1 MRKAMVYSLQLCVGL
16 LAANSCFAQMY
27 TVTDLGTLGGFNY
40 SYPRGGINAV
50 GQVAGY
56 SYPPAADE
64 HALFFNHAFRTG
76 ANKTIDP
83 ATDDLG
89 TLGGSLSF
97 ALGINAFGQVVG
109 NSTPTSSFNF
119 SHAYRTAPNKAIN
132 PTTDDLG
139 TLGGSNS
146 SAAGINLFGQVA
158 GSASIN
164 GDTASHAFR
173 TRANRRINPKRDD
186 LGTLGGSTSFATD
199 INFFGQVVGVSS
211 LTGDTTSHAFRT
223 RVNSRINP
231 ATDDLGTL
239 GGTVS
244 SAESLN
250 IFGQVIGS
258 STLAGDTT
266 SHAFRT
272 RPNRPI
278 NPATDDL
285 GTLGGS
291 GSEPLGINSF
301 GQVVGDSATAGDA
314 ALHGFLYSGGV
325 MHDLNDL
332 IPAGSGFELGF
343 MTGINDIGEISGQA
357 TLIDSFGNTFCCH
370 AVRLTPIYRATVQ
383 APVKADGATVFSAKS
398 RRIVPVHFSL
408 TQYDAPTCSL
418 PPATIT
424 ITKATN
430 KTVTEVDV
438 ANTAFQIDPTACRYV
453 YKLSASGLG
462 TGTYRIDISIERII
476 VGSAVFSLR

>member
-97 ALGINAFGQVVG
+97 ALGINALARSSAIPPRPQA
-109 NSTPTSSFNF
+109 STFPMPTERRRIKPS
-119 SHAYRTAPNKAIN
+119 N

-285 GTLGGS
+285 ARSAVPVASRWESTHS
-291 GSEPLGINSF
+291 
-301 GQVVGDSATAGDA
+301 DKWSAT
-314 ALHGFLYSGGV
+314 
-325 MHDLNDL
+325 
-332 IPAGSGFELGF
+332 P
-343 MTGINDIGEISGQA
+343 
-357 TLIDSFGNTFCCH
+357 
-370 AVRLTPIYRATVQ
+370 
-383 APVKADGATVFSAKS
+383 
-398 RRIVPVHFSL
+398 
-408 TQYDAPTCSL
+408 L
-418 PPATIT
+418 PPAMPHC
-424 ITKATN
+424 
-430 KTVTEVDV
+430 TVFY
-438 ANTAFQIDPTACRYV
+438 TA
-453 YKLSASGLG
+453 
-462 TGTYRIDISIERII
+462 
-476 VGSAVFSLR
+476 AV